1 MKVNRFKKRQ
11 YRTLDKSLFHQWL
24 KEEGY
29 SRYGLSIDLDRGALT
44 IDRYMDEPERLTLKQ
59 LKIICENTKVDAN
72 FVMDLIY

>member
-11 YRTLDKSLFHQWL
+11 YRTLDKSLFHRWL